1 MALTKITN
9 HVIADTGVTAG
20 TYGAAASVPVLTINE
35 QGQITAASTTAVAGV
50 DSVTYSTTT
59 SVLTINTSDG
69 GSHSVNLQ
77 VGDTPITPGTY
88 GSSSQ
93 VPVIEV
99 DQQGQVVAISTTAVA
114 GVSST
119 DYNTSTGVL
128 TINTSDGGSFTE
140 DLGVGTGDSPTF
152 VDLTVDSVQLAGGSG
167 DQGTLSWN
175 TDEETLDLVQNNT
188 VLQIGQE
195 VHVHVRNKSGSTIP
209 NGTVVMATG
218 TLGASGRIT
227 VAPYDGTSDVKY
239 IIGLATEDILNGADG
254 KVTSFGKIRGIDTSA
269 WNEGDV
275 LYAATS
281 GGLTNVKPT
290 EGVVNAIAFV
300 INVHANNGTL
310 MVRFTP
316 HNDHIL
322 EKYID
327 FVVDSGEPNHVEGR
341 VYYNEEYKALTVYND
356 IVGSSL
362 QVGLE
367 EWIRVYNNSGS
378 NIPNGTPL
386 YATGA
391 VGEVMTVSPANATTE
406 AAARVIGVATNDIA
420 NNSEGVATV
429 RGLISGIDT
438 SGLTAGHPVHLA
450 PTGGFQNAAPTYP
463 YFPVDLGGC
472 VVSDATNG
480 YIYIRIENHTF
491 EQLRVTGNT
500 HMDGNLQIDGD
511 LVVTGTQSVVSQA
524 SLNVDNSFV
533 YLNSGDTI
541 GLENTS
547 FSGTGLNDAYF
558 NNHYEGATTKTF
570 YVRIDGVGTG
580 TGGVDTFEWSTDNFS
595 TTEATD
601 VDLAEEVL
609 LSDNICIHFNAT
621 TGHTLGDT
629 WSGTAAPVNVD
640 SGWFSNRNT
649 GTSGVG
655 YTHMGI
661 YFDVSD
667 NKFKVVE
674 EYDPEPSGTIDAGH
688 ASYNAGTFV
697 ADTFEG
703 NLIGNVTGNV
713 SSINNHTTDA
723 LSEGTSNLYFTDA
736 RARSAI
742 TKATVDALNVDA
754 DTLDGLNSTQFLRSD
769 ADDTYSGTLTLSSGS
784 NTKTA
789 VKING
794 NGGNNFIWMVGNQG
808 QTSIKM
814 YENGSNDPAYF
825 ELYRANSIQHS
836 FGSEIGEGVVFNEQ
850 GLDLDFRVETE
861 TDQHTLFVNGSS
873 DNVGIGT
880 NNPLQKLHV
889 EGMVD
894 NTLNLQDDTI
904 ASGTT
909 LEIPAGK
916 QVVVDHLDVQGTL
929 DIIGTLATTTGG
941 YLSQTTMKTEAIAHS
956 NGTTAATIATDGN
969 ITIPGYLSG
978 NGGAYFGSTI
988 DVDGDVVSYGTVNSS
1003 GTGNNTFSGNVGIG
1017 TPTPNAKLDVVG
1029 EAIVGNGTDGVK
1041 LSWSTGSSAGVID
1054 TADTSDTLSIRTSGT
1069 ERMRIDSAGRVTTP
1083 YQPAGKMYITT
1094 SRAVGSDGKVVFDAS
1109 RNVRGG
1115 VVVDLTNNRIT
1126 VPVAGLYQV
1135 NMSIGSSSVSV
1146 SAGDGIYFEIRT
1158 NGSATSGDTVMS
1170 SYGGDSG
1177 EEKMNSFSTAIYLE
1191 AGEYIELYT
1200 TNHSGATAN
1209 YQTGFLDLYLIG

>member
-152 VDLTVDSVQLAGGSG
+152 VDLTVDSIRLTGGTG

-175 TDEETLDLVQNNT
+175 NSDKTLDLIQNNT
-188 VLQIGQE
+188 TLQLGQE
-195 VHVHVRNKSGSTIP
+195 THFMIRNATGSTIE
-209 NGTVVMATG
+209 
-218 TLGASGRIT
+218 
-227 VAPYDGTSDVKY
+227 DGTFLGFTGVTVGSNRIMAGPFDASTMGPHQMVGFATET
-239 IIGLATEDILNGADG
+239 ISNGVNGLATTFGYVRGLDTRGTAPSGMAVGDEDWS
-254 KVTSFGKIRGIDTSA
+254 V
-269 WNEGDV
+269 GDV
-275 LYAATS
+275 LYPHPTVP
-281 GGLTNVKPT
+281 GKLTTVEPT
-290 EGVVNAIAFV
+290 TGFKAHVGVITNRHQNAGEIFV
-300 INVHANNGTL
+300 RVTPINENISTG
-310 MVRFTP
+310 
-316 HNDHIL
+316 
-322 EKYID
+322 YID
-327 FVVDSGEPNHVEGR
+327 LTPADPGPDHVEGR
-341 VYYNEEYKALTVYND
+341 IYYNDEYKALTVYND

-391 VGEVMTVSPANATTE
+391 VGEVMTVSPANAATE
-406 AAARVIGVATNDIA
+406 AASRVIGVATNDIA
-420 NNSEGVATV
+420 NNSQGVATV

-438 SGLTAGHPVHLA
+438 SGLTAGQPVHLA
-450 PTGGFQNAAPTYP
+450 PAGGFQNAAPTYP

-480 YIYIRIENHTF
+480 YIYIRIENHVF
-491 EQLRVTGNT
+491 EQIRITGNT

-511 LVVTGTQSVVSQA
+511 LVVTGTQSVVSQS
-524 SLNVDNSFV
+524 SLSVDNSFV

-580 TGGVDTFEWSTDNFS
+580 TGGVDTFEWSTDNFA

-601 VDLAEEVL
+601 VDLVEEVL

-674 EYDPEPSGTIDAGH
+674 EYDPEPSGTIDTGH

-723 LSEGTSNLYFTDA
+723 LGEGTSNLYFTDA

-742 TKATVDALNVDA
+742 TKATIDALNVDA

-769 ADDTYSGTLTLSSGS
+769 VDDSVTGKLTFNRTGEVARFGSSTDADKWITIGNQDGSGEWQIKFVGSTSGSGGNELRFESAWTGKYVQLDHDGNFEYYDGSTTHKVWTGANDGSGSGLDADLLDGLQASQFLRSDANDTATGNIKFSSAGTYSAGLQNAKVAIEQVNASVQLLLGRSNNVDSAWFTEFGTDSTGYHVWPGGYV
-784 NTKTA
+784 A
-789 VKING
+789 AG
-794 NGGNNFIWMVGNQG
+794 NGKSTHF
-808 QTSIKM
+808 
-814 YENGSNDPAYF
+814 D
-825 ELYRANSIQHS
+825 
-836 FGSEIGEGVVFNEQ
+836 FN
-850 GLDLDFRVETE
+850 
-861 TDQHTLFVNGSS
+861 
-873 DNVGIGT
+873 
-880 NNPLQKLHV
+880 
-889 EGMVD
+889 
-894 NTLNLQDDTI
+894 
-904 ASGTT
+904 
-909 LEIPAGK
+909 
-916 QVVVDHLDVQGTL
+916 
-929 DIIGTLATTTGG
+929 
-941 YLSQTTMKTEAIAHS
+941 
-956 NGTTAATIATDGN
+956 
-969 ITIPGYLSG
+969 
-978 NGGAYFGSTI
+978 
-988 DVDGDVVSYGTVNSS
+988 
-1003 GTGNNTFSGNVGIG
+1003 GNVGIG
-1017 TPTPNAKLDVVG
+1017 DTTPSYKLDV
-1029 EAIVGNGTDGVK
+1029 NGTIRATGDVIADSDRRLKSEIKPITNAVDTVK
-1041 LSWSTGSSAGVID
+1041 ALS
-1054 TADTSDTLSIRTSGT
+1054 
-1069 ERMRIDSAGRVTTP
+1069 
-1083 YQPAGKMYITT
+1083 GKSYIK
-1094 SRAVGSDGKVVFDAS
+1094 DDK
-1109 RNVRGG
+1109 
-1115 VVVDLTNNRIT
+1115 
-1126 VPVAGLYQV
+1126 P
-1135 NMSIGSSSVSV
+1135 SIGLIAQEVEEVMPFMVHTASDEMGTKSVNYQNMV
-1146 SAGDGIYFEIRT
+1146 ALLIEAVKEQQEQIDELKRL
-1158 NGSATSGDTVMS
+1158 
-1170 SYGGDSG
+1170 
-1177 EEKMNSFSTAIYLE
+1177 LE
-1191 AGEYIELYT
+1191 AK
-1200 TNHSGATAN
+1200 
-1209 YQTGFLDLYLIG
+1209 